1 MCISGNYFDYILNT
15 TWANSFNWQKGGNF
29 KLIISFNN
37 YLAHLKDTN
46 YQYTNYHTNT
56 VDSSTVGQNTVDQ
69 VQVTPLLIN
78 ILFLFQAFIIRQS
91 SQSNTLALSVSEQD
105 IIEHYLIEP
114 SKQSS
119 DKLSLESSDHSF
131 DNVLSLVYHYSTTK

>member
-1 MCISGNYFDYILNT
+1 MHCVQYASNYVHSFFVYIDISKKEIPSGYTFCENGLFEYTELKNDIIINQY
-15 TWANSFNWQKGGNF
+15 SFF
-29 KLIISFNN
+29 
-37 YLAHLKDTN
+37 
-46 YQYTNYHTNT
+46 
-56 VDSSTVGQNTVDQ
+56 
-69 VQVTPLLIN
+69 
-78 ILFLFQAFIIRQS
+78 FQAFIIRQS

>member
-1 MCISGNYFDYILNT
+1 MHCSQYASNYVQSFFVYIDISKKEIPSGYTFCENGLFEYTELKND
-15 TWANSFNWQKGGNF
+15 
-29 KLIISFNN
+29 IIR
-37 YLAHLKDTN
+37 
-46 YQYTNYHTNT
+46 
-56 VDSSTVGQNTVDQ
+56 
-69 VQVTPLLIN
+69 LIN

-114 SKQSS
+114 SKQCS